1 LVSVEFGTAALH
13 RGRKIIFN
21 PRNRRSESPRLG
33 RVRIGLLIATA
44 LLPGLALAA
53 DVVGTVFRGN
63 QAAPRVTAVLG
74 DIGTVSDGSGRFVI
88 RNVRP
93 GPYALKCGD
102 AKPVQVQISDGLN
115 QVSCQAQ

>member
-1 LVSVEFGTAALH
+1 MV
-13 RGRKIIFN
+13 
-21 PRNRRSESPRLG
+21 
-33 RVRIGLLIATA
+33 ATA
-44 LLPGLALAA
+44 SLPGLALAA

-74 DIGTVSDGSGRFVI
+74 EIGTVSDGSGRFVI

-93 GPYALKCGD
+93 GLYDLKCGD

-115 QVSCQAQ
+115 QVSCKAQ